1 MNKKRTI
8 LVSLISLAFLGIAA
22 FVYSVYT
29 ETRFTIPA
37 RFGDLSGFVDESALA
52 YVEAPAAVTA
62 VNALRKNSI
71 GKTLLEGVLAR
82 DLIIGPITDQVQ
94 FFSRRIQ
101 ALTGLDIGQA
111 TLERLFSLPAAAV
124 LYRISATNRAV
135 VSIIKVRT
143 SDSVIA
149 SLAGKLGAAV
159 SSENSLSETKW
170 KERSLFTLGA
180 GRQALHF
187 ALVNDVLVISPE
199 QDLVKLSIKNA
210 SLAARRALPP
220 DWADFLK
227 RHPAE
232 SGLLARAWLRR
243 EFVQADLPLLGL
255 LLPEA
260 IRANSLS
267 LAFLVSPAPRIEA
280 SWTPHGKKQDALLT
294 TAILNQLPA
303 ETHFVLGDSG
313 FSGGDTWRLSPLLS
327 NLFQTMPD
335 DNREALEG
343 FLSSLPGGFALVF
356 NGFTGNANGTWPA
369 LRLIWDAGSQ
379 AGKALQKLE
388 AFIATL
394 PSAKLVSA
402 SHRQVS
408 YRKLIGGEGRRFD
421 PCYARIGSII
431 VVSLDEPSIK
441 SAIDL
446 ARGAQKVLPDSD
458 VFTSALG
465 RIRRESV
472 THFSHLDAL
481 RFIKNL
487 YKEMGEHAFR
497 RKDFSRREVTSAMG
511 TLASQGPGFSSLTL
525 VAGRDQGY
533 TRATISIR

>member
-8 LVSLISLAFLGIAA
+8 LISLASLAFLGAA
-22 FVYSVYT
+22 ALVYSVYT

-37 RFGDLSGFVDESALA
+37 RFGDLSSFVDESALA
-52 YVEAPAAVTA
+52 YIEAPSAVTA
-62 VNALRKNSI
+62 VESLRRTAV
-71 GKTLLEGVLAR
+71 GKTFLEGVLAR
-82 DLIIGPITDQVQ
+82 DLVIGPITDQVR
-94 FFSRRIQ
+94 FFSRRLQ
-101 ALTGLDIGQA
+101 GLTGLDIGQA
-111 TLERLFSLPAAAV
+111 TLERLFSMPAAAV
-124 LYRISATNRAV
+124 LYRTSATNRAV

-143 SDSVIA
+143 TDSVIA

-170 KERSLFTLGA
+170 KERSIFTLGS

-187 ALVNDVLVISPE
+187 ALVNDALVISPV

-210 SLAARRALPP
+210 SLAASRTLPP
-220 DWADFLK
+220 DWAAFLK

-232 SGLLARAWLRR
+232 SGMLARVWLQRD
-243 EFVQADLPLLGL
+243 FVRSDIPVAGL
-255 LLPEA
+255 LLPGS
-260 IRANSLS
+260 IRATSLS
-267 LAFLVSPAPRIEA
+267 LAFLVTPAPRIEA
-280 SWTPHGKKQDALLT
+280 SWTPHEGKQEALLE

-303 ETHFVLGDSG
+303 EAHFVLGDSG
-313 FSGGDTWRLSPLLS
+313 FSGGDTWRLSPLLAD
-327 NLFQTMPD
+327 LFQSMPE
-335 DNREALEG
+335 DNRDALEA
-343 FLSSLPGGFALVF
+343 FLKSLPAGFAIVF
-356 NGFTGNANGTWPA
+356 DGFTGNANGTWPSV
-369 LRLIWDAGSQ
+369 RLVWDAGNQ
-379 AGKALQKLE
+379 AAAAMQKLE

-394 PSAKLVSA
+394 PDAKLASA
-402 SHRQVS
+402 SHKQVS
-408 YRKLIGGEGRRFD
+408 YRKLTGGEGNRFD
-421 PCYARIGSII
+421 PCYARIGNMI
-431 VVSLDEPSIK
+431 VLALDEPSLK

-446 ARGAQKVLPDSD
+446 AKGAQKVLPDTQ

-472 THFSHLDAL
+472 THFSHIDAL
-481 RFIKNL
+481 RVIKNL

-497 RKDFSRREVTSAMG
+497 SKDFSRREVAAALG